1 VTAVQK
7 DPPNGPWTVSVTLDA
22 GDNAAAAQSAADK
35 LTAMTPAE
43 LATALGLAPGAVSS
57 VSPAAVAVETVEA
70 AVSFGFEVA
79 ADAYDPTATSGP
91 TSPAAYAAALA
102 AKMGDPFT
110 AADFTV
116 TAVQKDPPNGPW
128 TVSVTLDAG
137 DNAAA
142 AHSAV
147 NALSAMTPA
156 ELTTALGLPLGAVK
170 STTLAAAAVEYVG
183 VETEK
188 NTVSWGFDVAAGE
201 YDPATSP
208 AAYAAALA
216 AKMGRPFKASDF
228 TVTAVQKD
236 PPNGPW
242 TVSVT
247 LDAGDNAAAAQS
259 AKDKL
264 SATTPA
270 ELETALRL
278 TPGSVSSITPAT
290 VAVDTAQATV
300 SWSFDVVGDSYDP
313 IAYAAALAKALGDP
327 FKASDIT
334 VTAVKGPGGIW
345 SVSVVVNA
353 GSNGAAAL
361 RAKAVLSAMTPAR
374 LAGILGAA
382 PDSVSSIGTASID
395 VQYGQPTGSTPPPKP
410 PAGVLEQGPSNQ
422 TTADEGPMIGGIIG
436 GVIFIL
442 IVLALVYV
450 YLKKR
455 DEKSEAAAWLK
466 AENAKAAGPVIVAGT
481 PGKPTSP
488 GSPKASPALESW
500 LKEAGNDEEAP
511 LDFSGDDDG
520 PRSPGSPKS
529 PSQIFV

>member
-1 VTAVQK
+1 
-7 DPPNGPWTVSVTLDA
+7 
-22 GDNAAAAQSAADK
+22 
-35 LTAMTPAE
+35 
-43 LATALGLAPGAVSS
+43 
-57 VSPAAVAVETVEA
+57 
-70 AVSFGFEVA
+70 
-79 ADAYDPTATSGP
+79 
-91 TSPAAYAAALA
+91 
-102 AKMGDPFT
+102 MGDPFT

-147 NALSAMTPA
+147 NALSAMTPGDLA
-156 ELTTALGLPLGAVK
+156 TALNLAPGAVI

-313 IAYAAALAKALGDP
+313 VAYAAALAKA
-327 FKASDIT
+327 
-334 VTAVKGPGGIW
+334 
-345 SVSVVVNA
+345 
-353 GSNGAAAL
+353 
-361 RAKAVLSAMTPAR
+361 
-374 LAGILGAA
+374 LGAA
-382 PDSVSSIGTASID
+382 PDSVSSIGAASID

-455 DEKSEAAAWLK
+455 DEKS
-466 AENAKAAGPVIVAGT
+466 
-481 PGKPTSP
+481 
-488 GSPKASPALESW
+488 
-500 LKEAGNDEEAP
+500 
-511 LDFSGDDDG
+511 
-520 PRSPGSPKS
+520 
-529 PSQIFV
+529 

>member
-1 VTAVQK
+1 MTAVQK
-7 DPPNGPWTVSVTLDA
+7 DAYQKDDYLGPWTVSVTLDA
-22 GDNAAAAQSAADK
+22 GVDAAAAK
-35 LTAMTPAE
+35 
-43 LATALGLAPGAVSS
+43 
-57 VSPAAVAVETVEA
+57 
-70 AVSFGFEVA
+70 F
-79 ADAYDPTATSGP
+79 
-91 TSPAAYAAALA
+91 
-102 AKMGDPFT
+102 
-110 AADFTV
+110 
-116 TAVQKDPPNGPW
+116 
-128 TVSVTLDAG
+128 
-137 DNAAA
+137 
-142 AHSAV
+142 
-147 NALSAMTPA
+147 
-156 ELTTALGLPLGAVK
+156 
-170 STTLAAAAVEYVG
+170 
-183 VETEK
+183 
-188 NTVSWGFDVAAGE
+188 
-201 YDPATSP
+201 
-208 AAYAAALA
+208 
-216 AKMGRPFKASDF
+216 
-228 TVTAVQKD
+228 
-236 PPNGPW
+236 
-242 TVSVT
+242 
-247 LDAGDNAAAAQS
+247 

-270 ELETALRL
+270 ELETALGL

-353 GSNGAAAL
+353 GANGAAAL

-481 PGKPTSP
+481 PGKPTSS

>member
-1 VTAVQK
+1 MLYLGE
-7 DPPNGPWTVSVTLDA
+7 PPKV
-22 GDNAAAAQSAADK
+22 
-35 LTAMTPAE
+35 
-43 LATALGLAPGAVSS
+43 
-57 VSPAAVAVETVEA
+57 
-70 AVSFGFEVA
+70 
-79 ADAYDPTATSGP
+79 
-91 TSPAAYAAALA
+91 
-102 AKMGDPFT
+102 
-110 AADFTV
+110 
-116 TAVQKDPPNGPW
+116 
-128 TVSVTLDAG
+128 
-137 DNAAA
+137 
-142 AHSAV
+142 
-147 NALSAMTPA
+147 
-156 ELTTALGLPLGAVK
+156 
-170 STTLAAAAVEYVG
+170 
-183 VETEK
+183 